1 MRFFRKKIFIFTPK
15 ISDDL
20 FFVIDHVFQIFPI
33 LSRFSIS
40 LLREILCMTLS
51 SPEKTPIPEINSL
64 MNTFF
69 TLFVLSRASDN
80 TTSQN
85 IGGRMHGPSPTS
97 NFLGDRPPIPP
108 RSPPMSVIF
117 LEIPPAHPANSAGSR
132 QPSRPDGK
140 AIDPRPNRSWAGVPV
155 SNYPPFRLPPPP
167 LPPPPPALSPPA
179 GHPHSHSLLGGGG

>member
-1 MRFFRKKIFIFTPK
+1 
-15 ISDDL
+15 
-20 FFVIDHVFQIFPI
+20 
-33 LSRFSIS
+33 
-40 LLREILCMTLS
+40 
-51 SPEKTPIPEINSL
+51 

-85 IGGRMHGPSPTS
+85 IGGGA
-97 NFLGDRPPIPP
+97 DAWAVPPPQIFWGTVFHSP

-140 AIDPRPNRSWAGVPV
+140 AIDPGPNRSWAGVPV
-155 SNYPPFRLPPPP
+155 SNYPPFRLPPRKPETGFT
-167 LPPPPPALSPPA
+167 LPE
-179 GHPHSHSLLGGGG
+179 GGVI